1 MLKLELSKKVY
12 QRILNLAPKQKEYLE
27 TVESILESL
36 EAYLTLHSSQLDEES
51 LTSLFIPEKVVTF
64 NVNWQDDQGQLLS
77 NKGYR
82 IQFNSTLGPYKGG
95 LRFHPSVNES
105 VFKFL
110 ALEQSFK
117 NALTGFNLGGAKGG
131 ANFDTKGKSASE
143 IKRFCETF
151 ITKLAPHIGAD
162 IDIPAG
168 DIGVG
173 SQEISYLYHEF
184 CRLNP
189 QAEKGSFTGKD
200 LKDGGS
206 YLRKE
211 ATGYGL
217 CYFTEAALKRFLN
230 SDFKKKKI
238 IISGSGN
245 VAIHTALKVQELGA
259 IIVAMSDS
267 SSLVYDPKGLNITSI
282 QKIKEKRGR
291 IKEYLKTCPNSLYS
305 DDPQAIWD
313 FPCDIALPCATQN
326 ELDLPAAKKL
336 KNNACLAVCEGANK
350 PCTKEAVDFLVDNR
364 IIFGPSKAANAGG
377 VIVSYFEMLQNA
389 KNEQWSFQEVD
400 QKLKENMLRI
410 FEDIFETAK
419 TFGNKYDL
427 NQGANILAFKRLI
440 KADF

>member
-51 LTSLFIPEKVVTF
+51 LTSLFIPEKIVTF

-82 IQFNSTLGPYKGG
+82 IQLNSTLGPYKGG

-131 ANFDTKGKSASE
+131 TNFDPKGKSASE
-143 IKRFCETF
+143 IKRFCEAF
-151 ITKLAPHIGAD
+151 MTKLSPHIGTD

-189 QAEKGSFTGKD
+189 QAGKGSFTGKD

-230 SDFKKKKI
+230 DSFKDKKI

-245 VAIHTALKVQELGA
+245 VAIHTALKAQELGA

-267 SSLVYDPKGLNITSI
+267 SGLVYDPKGLNITSI

-291 IKEYLKTCPNSLYS
+291 IKEYLETYPNSLYL
-305 DDPQAIWD
+305 DNPQAIWD

-350 PCTKEAVDFLVDNR
+350 PCTKEAAAFLIDNK